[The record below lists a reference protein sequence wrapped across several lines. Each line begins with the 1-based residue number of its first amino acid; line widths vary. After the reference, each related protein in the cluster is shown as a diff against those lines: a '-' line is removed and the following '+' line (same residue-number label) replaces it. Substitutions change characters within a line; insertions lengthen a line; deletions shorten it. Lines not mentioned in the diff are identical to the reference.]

1 MEVKYRYTRADLE
14 GSRFAL
20 FVARA
25 LGVRPKLVKMELTP
39 QEAKELGIADGT
51 PKIEFPPGMQN
62 GD

>member
-1 MEVKYRYTRADLE
+1 
-14 GSRFAL
+14 
-20 FVARA
+20 
-25 LGVRPKLVKMELTP
+25 MELTP